1 MPNQTINYG
10 LTKPLASEF
19 YDVEVQNGNMDKVDT
34 QMKAN
39 ADGIKNLQDGQKNK
53 ADLVGGKVPAEQ
65 LPSLSYI
72 KTSEKGKAG
81 GVASLGQDGKVPSGQ
96 LPSLDYIPNAQ
107 KGRPNGVASLGS
119 DGKIPSGQLPE
130 MAGKPKRSRITLS
143 AAGWKREPTAF
154 GICHQSVAVA
164 GILAD
169 ETRQLIIPMP
179 EIASQAAYAEAG
191 IVCTNQSANSLT
203 FSAKTAPSGSI
214 TVYVAVQEVTG

>member
-1 MPNQTINYG
+1 MAFGSVNVGAPKHDCEAPLKDNQLKENLADTDSF
-10 LTKPLASEF
+10 PL
-19 YDVEVQNGNMDKVDT
+19 VDS
-34 QMKAN
+34 
-39 ADGIKNLQDGQKNK
+39 ADGSRTKRVLWSKICEAIKNHFDTVYTSKSK
-53 ADLVGGKVPAEQ
+53 IGK
-65 LPSLSYI
+65 
-72 KTSEKGKAG
+72 
-81 GVASLGQDGKVPSGQ
+81 
-96 LPSLDYIPNAQ
+96 
-107 KGRPNGVASLGS
+107 PNGVASLDP
-119 DGKIPSGQLPE
+119 DGKVPAEQLPE

-143 AAGWKREPTAF
+143 AAGWKHEPTAF